1 MRQFLILIALAV
13 AIAGCQSG
21 QRATSNT
28 DLYYKKNSPDCESPK
43 AQGEGYC

>member
-13 AIAGCQSG
+13 AIGGCQSG
-21 QRATSNT
+21 PATSNT